1 MKVCAY
7 PSKRHKDEY
16 LILSA
21 SPRQKEP
28 PTTVRNRFEAHPY
41 KEFDTATNPVGLD
54 PQVPQTIAED
64 GYYIATTKLGFAE
77 RVSAAPH
84 SDT

>member
-7 PSKRHKDEY
+7 PSKKNKDEY

-28 PTTVRNRFEAHPY
+28 PSTVRNRFEVRPY
-41 KEFDTATNPVGLD
+41 KEFDTCTNPIGLD
-54 PQVPQTIAED
+54 PQAPQTIADD

-77 RVSAAPH
+77 RVSV
-84 SDT
+84 SRQRDI